1 MVTKI
6 ADLPSPVTA
15 AKADWGVAST
25 WIGFTPVG
33 DGPNAT
39 AQCQSTI
46 LSQAAGGYI
55 LEYVTNSFPTP
66 NKQYLTD
73 PTYLEDRAEHDS
85 VAGRLI
91 AVHRLRHSARPLKE
105 IVGDADYER
114 IQDMWDENGRRR
126 RWSVAFPIVETYE
139 ITSRPLASDIFS
151 VAMMKR
157 IFAHPSATLRL
168 LNDEER
174 QAIASLPLAFR
185 PAANAWIAI
194 EDDIKKAERS
204 HIESRIKANIEKDL
218 GASAFE
224 GMTEEQWKKT
234 RLRAAWLA
242 QRFIFERQQ
251 TKRLHCDECNFD
263 PASRIGGTGLT
274 PRSLLDVHHMHPL
287 EEGKRLTTFAD
298 FRLLCPICHR
308 MEHALM
314 RLQKMR

>member
-1 MVTKI
+1 MIAKI

-55 LEYVTNSFPTP
+55 LEYVTQSFPTP

-73 PTYLEDRAEHDS
+73 PTYLKDRAEHAS

-151 VAMMKR
+151 VAMIKH
-157 IFAHPSATLRL
+157 IFAHPSATLRP

-174 QAIASLPLAFR
+174 QAIASLPLVFR

-194 EDDIKKAERS
+194 EDDIKKAELS
-204 HIESRIKANIEKDL
+204 HIEKNIKAAIDKDL
-218 GASAFE
+218 GDSACE

-242 QRFIFERQQ
+242 QRFIRKRQEE
-251 TKRLHCDECNFD
+251 KKIYCDECNFD
-263 PASRIGGTGLT
+263 PADRIGNSGIK
-274 PRSLLDVHHMHPL
+274 PRSLLDVHHIRPL
-287 EEGKRLTTFAD
+287 EEGKRLTTTDD
-298 FRLLCPICHR
+298 FKLLCPTCHR
-308 MEHALM
+308 IEHALL
-314 RLQKMR
+314 RLQKSK